1 MFGLTYA
8 DCLIFYVRLLLF
20 DFFFFFFF
28 FSGGQDV
35 VRGVKFNYIGL
46 NSKNR
51 LTIKKIFEKLT
62 GSMAP
67 L

>member
-20 DFFFFFFF
+20 DFFFFF
-28 FSGGQDV
+28 SGGQDV
-35 VRGVKFNYIGL
+35 VRGGKFNYIGL

-51 LTIKKIFEKLT
+51 LTIKKIFEKLA

>member
-8 DCLIFYVRLLLF
+8 DCLIFYARLLLF
-20 DFFFFFFF
+20 DFFFFFFL
-28 FSGGQDV
+28 GGQDV
-35 VRGVKFNYIGL
+35 VRGGKFNYIGL

-51 LTIKKIFEKLT
+51 LTIKKIFEKLA